1 MDKLT
6 QTAWDD
12 TIANLSKRDEGVR
25 DHFAQLILTL
35 AKCYNLDAP
44 HKAVVLVDTGEA
56 LLTFCAGADEMDM
69 TEMLTQAYDM
79 AQAMTMRNAP
89 PKEMFN

>member
-1 MDKLT
+1 MDKINKE
-6 QTAWDD
+6 AWET
-12 TIANLSKRDEGVR
+12 TIAHLSKRDEGVR

-35 AKCYNLDAP
+35 AKCYDLEAP
-44 HKAVVLVDTGEA
+44 HRAVVLVDTGEA

-69 TEMLTQAYDM
+69 AEMIGQAHEM
-79 AQAMTMRNAP
+79 AQALTLRNAP

>member
-6 QTAWDD
+6 QESWD
-12 TIANLSKRDEGVR
+12 TTVEHLSKRDEGVR
-25 DHFAQLILTL
+25 DHFAQLIMSL
-35 AKCYNLDAP
+35 AKCYDMNAP

-69 TEMLTQAYDM
+69 ASMIGQAHEL
-79 AQAMTMRNAP
+79 AQALTLRNAP

>member
-6 QTAWDD
+6 QESWDE
-12 TIANLSKRDEGVR
+12 TIEHLSKRDECVR

-35 AKCYNLDAP
+35 AKCYDLDAP
-44 HKAVVLVDTGEA
+44 HRAVVLVDTGEA

-69 TEMLTQAYDM
+69 ASMIGQAHEM
-79 AQAMTMRNAP
+79 AQALTLRDAP

>member
-1 MDKLT
+1 MDKVSKD
-6 QTAWDD
+6 AWD
-12 TIANLSKRDEGVR
+12 TTVEHLSKRDEGVR
-25 DHFAQLILTL
+25 DHFAQLIMVL

-44 HKAVVLVDTGEA
+44 HRAVVLVDTGEA

-69 TEMLTQAYDM
+69 AEMIGQANEM
-79 AQAMTMRNAP
+79 AQAILLRDAP

>member
-1 MDKLT
+1 MDKINKE
-6 QTAWDD
+6 AWD
-12 TIANLSKRDEGVR
+12 TTVEHLSKRDEGVR
-25 DHFAQLILTL
+25 DHFAQLIMTL
-35 AKCYNLDAP
+35 AKCYNMDAP

-69 TEMLTQAYDM
+69 AEMIGQANEM
-79 AQAMTMRNAP
+79 AQALTLRNAP